1 MNNIN
6 MAEFIAEQRKSK
18 RMTQKELA
26 QRLGITDKA
35 VSKWE
40 RGLSCPDISLLTEL
54 SDALEVSVSELLNG
68 SKAGSSSEDSAVE
81 AIAQTTLQ
89 YANTVTERKTKNIR
103 LALTVTISM
112 LSFLVI
118 IVCIIC
124 NYAIAG
130 RLTWSLYPVSSLVY
144 FWLIIMPAIVSSK
157 RGVLGSIML
166 ISLFTIPFL
175 FVLESIIGIKG
186 LIMPIATPICIVA
199 FFYLWVAYVLIGRT
213 KWPKYITIAA
223 TLLIGLPLS
232 FGINYIISWYT
243 GEPLI
248 DIWDILGYVIL
259 LVISVLILGCG
270 YIRNRCVR

>member
-112 LSFLVI
+112 LSFLGI

-223 TLLIGLPLS
+223 TLFIGLPLS
-232 FGINYIISWYT
+232 FGINYIISRYT

-259 LVISVLILGCG
+259 LVISALILGCG